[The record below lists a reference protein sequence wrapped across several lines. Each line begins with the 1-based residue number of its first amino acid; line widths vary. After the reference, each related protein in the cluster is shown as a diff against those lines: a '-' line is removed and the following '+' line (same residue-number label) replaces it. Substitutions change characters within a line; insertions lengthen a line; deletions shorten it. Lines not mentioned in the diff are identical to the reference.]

1 MLLRVIEPYWANR
14 EKLYKYSFLSYRVL
28 LLLIIF
34 CVKLI
39 KEYHVMRA
47 QLPRTQG
54 FFPSRGRR
62 SATSTH
68 DASTVE
74 AKCPCMGSMG
84 PRCQLS
90 KYLTFSFPIISATCK
105 SPVALKFWSSVYFM
119 LLYAHHIKYYTK
131 VNWKN
136 VRDDRQIVNHL
147 LTFNCLH
154 SIILSCS

>member
-90 KYLTFSFPIISATCK
+90 KYLTFSFPYYFSYLQESCRFKILVFGIFYA
-105 SPVALKFWSSVYFM
+105 ALCTSYK
-119 LLYAHHIKYYTK
+119 I
-131 VNWKN
+131 
-136 VRDDRQIVNHL
+136 
-147 LTFNCLH
+147 LH
-154 SIILSCS
+154 